1 MHIEIT
7 LMVAAKM
14 FCFSVLEKETII
26 FRYHDFLAR
35 LEKLEKRKGQVMELD
50 QFI

>member
-1 MHIEIT
+1 
-7 LMVAAKM
+7 MVAAKM

-26 FRYHDFLAR
+26 FRYHDFLV
-35 LEKLEKRKGQVMELD
+35 RKGQVMELD